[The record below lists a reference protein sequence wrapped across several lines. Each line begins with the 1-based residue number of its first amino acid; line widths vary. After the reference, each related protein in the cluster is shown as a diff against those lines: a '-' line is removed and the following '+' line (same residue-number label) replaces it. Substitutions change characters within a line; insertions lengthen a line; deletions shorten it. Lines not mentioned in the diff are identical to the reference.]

1 MMINLRYFLFLIFE
15 KRLEY
20 THIKNLKFNTILS
33 KKVIPEYCKGD
44 HPWNND
50 RLQDTDDHVETQ
62 HIKGSQNFASWK
74 ILVSLSEVLFIKC

>member
-1 MMINLRYFLFLIFE
+1 MINWRYFLFLIFE

-20 THIKNLKFNTILS
+20 THIKNLKKTTILS
-33 KKVIPEYCKGD
+33 KKVIPEYFKGD

-62 HIKGSQNFASWK
+62 HIKGSQIFASWK
-74 ILVSLSEVLFIKC
+74 ILVSLSEVVFIKC

>member
-1 MMINLRYFLFLIFE
+1 MINWRYFLFLIFG

-33 KKVIPEYCKGD
+33 KKVIPEYSKGD

-50 RLQDTDDHVETQ
+50 RLQDTDDHVET
-62 HIKGSQNFASWK
+62 
-74 ILVSLSEVLFIKC
+74 